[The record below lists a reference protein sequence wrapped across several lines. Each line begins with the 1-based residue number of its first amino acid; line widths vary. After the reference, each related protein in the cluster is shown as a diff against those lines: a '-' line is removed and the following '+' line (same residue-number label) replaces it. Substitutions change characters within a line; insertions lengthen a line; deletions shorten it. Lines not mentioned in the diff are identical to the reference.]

1 MRSQAAT
8 IESLSFCTRGLPP
21 RRTGRRPPHRTLQ
34 HRGVLTVEPLAD
46 HVPRAAIR
54 KRFLPG
60 ADILSGKLSGLRQ
73 FGTQHGGDNI
83 FLALNV
89 GGESAARERGRE
101 VTLHSGDAVLFSGAN
116 GGCTISRP
124 TPVLFTA
131 MRIPHRTLA
140 PLVANLDEGAMRLI
154 PKETSALR
162 LLASYL
168 RAINMGHGLHS
179 PELYPAVV
187 SHIHDLVALSLGA
200 ARDYQRVAEEGGA
213 RAARLGTIKADIAAH
228 LGDCELN
235 VNGVAARHGVTPRY
249 VQKLFASE
257 QVTFSEFVLSRRLT
271 VAYRLLSD
279 PRFAHRSIS
288 SIAFDLGFSDLSY
301 FNRTFRR
308 RHEATPT
315 GVRAQG
321 CGRM

>member
-8 IESLSFCTRGLPP
+8 TESLSFSTRGLPP
-21 RRTGRRPPHRTLQ
+21 RKRGDALRDLQ
-34 HRGVLTVEPLAD
+34 QRGVMTVEPLPD

-60 ADILSGKLSGLRQ
+60 ADILSGTLSGLRQ
-73 FGTQHGGDNI
+73 FGTQHSGDNV
-83 FLALNV
+83 FLSLIV
-89 GGESAARERGRE
+89 EGESTACQRGRE

-116 GGCTISRP
+116 GGCTINRP
-124 TPVLFTA
+124 TPAHFAA
-131 MRIPHRTLA
+131 MRIPYRALA
-140 PLVANLDEGAMRLI
+140 PLVGNLDDGAMRLI
-154 PKETSALR
+154 PRETSSLR

-168 RAINMGHGLHS
+168 RTIDMGHALDS
-179 PELYPAVV
+179 PELCPAVV

-200 ARDYQRVAEEGGA
+200 ARDYQRVAEQGGV
-213 RAARLGTIKADIAAH
+213 RAARLRTIKADIAAH

-257 QVTFSEFVLSRRLT
+257 GVTLSEFVLSRRLT

-315 GVRAQG
+315 EVRAQG
-321 CGRM
+321 SGNRG

>member
-1 MRSQAAT
+1 MQSQAT
-8 IESLSFCTRGLPP
+8 TTESVSFSTRGLPQ
-21 RRTGRRPPHRTLQ
+21 RQRGEALRNLQ
-34 HRGVLTVEPLAD
+34 QRGIMTVEPLAD

-73 FGTQHGGDNI
+73 FGTQHGGDNL

-89 GGESAARERGRE
+89 GGESVARERDVE
-101 VTLHSGDAVLFSGAN
+101 VSLRGGDALLFSGAR
-116 GGCTISRP
+116 GRCTISRP

-131 MRIPHRTLA
+131 MRIPYRALA

-168 RAINMGHGLHS
+168 RAIDMGHGLDS
-179 PELYPAVV
+179 SELCPVV
-187 SHIHDLVALSLGA
+187 ASHIHDLVALTLGA
-200 ARDYQRVAEEGGA
+200 ARDYQSLAEERSV
-213 RAARLGTIKADIAAH
+213 RAARLRTIKADIAAR
-228 LGDCELN
+228 LGDYELN
-235 VNGVAARHGVTPRY
+235 VNGVASRHGVTARY

-257 QVTFSEFVLSRRLT
+257 GVTFSEFVLGQRLT
-271 VAYRLLSD
+271 AAYRRVGN
-279 PRFAHRSIS
+279 PRFAHQSIS

-301 FNRTFRR
+301 FNRTFRK

-315 GVRAQG
+315 EVRAESIHS
-321 CGRM
+321 RK